1 MEIWNLVIE
10 FQLQVNQCLRALYTL
25 QLQRNP
31 NEMQLTVCRYA
42 KLLSGFSA
50 KLLFSCALN
59 YCVLEF
65 HVSVVLESFTGILYF
80 VCVLIA
86 EYLWHGSVITKD
98 SHFFLLLRYCRTERG
113 TDREVCSRYSC
124 IKPSDQQTVMNT
136 GLLAPQTFCR
146 AECHFEMASARW
158 SYTASKVPHKE

>member
-1 MEIWNLVIE
+1 
-10 FQLQVNQCLRALYTL
+10 
-25 QLQRNP
+25 
-31 NEMQLTVCRYA
+31 MQLTVCRYA
-42 KLLSGFSA
+42 KLLSCFSA

-113 TDREVCSRYSC
+113 TDREVCSRYHSHSLSPWSRVLPE
-124 IKPSDQQTVMNT
+124 KLKRPE
-136 GLLAPQTFCR
+136 LLNKFPAFYGTRRFITAFTR
-146 AECHFEMASARW
+146 ARYLSLSWATLIQSMPPIQPLAGPF
-158 SYTASKVPHKE
+158 